1 MASSGSFNTSGYGPG
16 GDWYRCLNFSWSI
29 QSQSI
34 ANNTTTIS
42 WELRGAGG
50 ATNNWYVAGP
60 ISVTIDGVNRYYSDA
75 RINLMNG
82 TLVASGTVTMAH
94 NSSGEKSFGASVEG
108 AIYTY
113 AVNVSGSA
121 TWTLTPIPRKATLT
135 SAPNFTD
142 IQNPTIGYTNAAGN
156 SVTSL
161 QACIANTA
169 GSVIYAPY
177 RNISKTGSSYTFQL
191 TEQERESLRW
201 ATINSPTLAVKFY
214 VKTVIGGNTF
224 YDTQDRILT
233 IVDADPTFTATYQ
246 DTNSTVT
253 AITDNNQ
260 QIVRNQSTLQINLTD
275 LSAKKGASI
284 TAATATINGTSYNG
298 TISGTNCTINVGTLN
313 LSSNTTATVT
323 VTDSRA
329 YSTTQDLNITV
340 LNWELPTAI
349 ITKQREN
356 NFYSNTSIN
365 VDGNY
370 SSVDGKNVMT
380 IKLRYK
386 KTTNT
391 TWSTYTTMQDNVAQ
405 TFNLDNNYA
414 WDIQVVVS
422 DLFGSTTYNDTVD
435 RGMPIIYFDRALS
448 SVGFN
453 RFPAH
458 ANSVEGVLPVVLFE
472 NANGTQGT
480 ITLNETAAN
489 FEYIEIFFRSNDM
502 LFNSV
507 KVSDPD
513 GKNVDLVTTFPFNSD
528 NNTSLIKTTAVRI
541 SGTSVTVLSYGTTVF
556 SNSGNTITNSNAIY
570 ITKIVGVI

>member
-191 TEQERESLRW
+191 TEQERQTLRS
-201 ATINSPTLAVKFY
+201 ATVNSPTLALKFY

-224 YDTQDRILT
+224 YDTLDRTMT
-233 IVDADPTFTATYQ
+233 IVDGNPTFYMNYK
-246 DTNSTVT
+246 DTNATVV
-253 AITDNNQ
+253 AITNNNQ
-260 QIVRNQSTLQINLTD
+260 QIVRNQSTLQVNITD
-275 LSAKKGASI
+275 AVAVKYATLASA
-284 TAATATINGTSYNG
+284 TCVVNGTSY
-298 TISGTNCTINVGTLN
+298 SGTFSGDSCTFNIGTINV
-313 LSSNTTATVT
+313 SSNTTATLT
-323 VTDSRA
+323 VTDSRGL
-329 YSTTQDLNITV
+329 STTKNLAITV
-340 LNWELPTAI
+340 LDWVLPTAI

-365 VDGNY
+365 VDGIY
-370 SSVDGKNVMT
+370 SSVDGKNAMT

-391 TWSTYTTMQDNVAQ
+391 TWSTYTTMQDNVPQ

-422 DLFGSTTYNDTVD
+422 DLFGSTTYNDIVD

-453 RFPAH
+453 RFPTH
-458 ANSVEGVLPVVLFE
+458 ANSVEGVQPIVLYD
-472 NANGTQGT
+472 NSTGSDST

-489 FEYIEIFFRSNDM
+489 FSYLEIFYKNNDNE
-502 LFNSV
+502 FSSV
-507 KVSDPD
+507 KVADPN
-513 GKNVDLVTTFPFNSD
+513 GKTITLMNVHANASSVAYFKSTT
-528 NNTSLIKTTAVRI
+528 VQI
-541 SGTSVTVLSYGTTVF
+541 SGTSISPVSYSELGISASGTTFNNVNHNF
-556 SNSGNTITNSNAIY
+556 
-570 ITKIVGVI
+570 ITKVVGVV